1 MRGCPLPHFFL
12 GYGRGWRRNAP
23 PSGEDPARGE
33 GLVEAV
39 RIGAISGHFWLAHG
53 RTVGGT
59 PPAGLPRGAR
69 GLRGLSRGH
78 SRLQTTPFVN
88 SQQKLDFSSF
98 FLREKKKKISDF
110 SLQRAK
116 IFALAPQ
123 HACESRSPRA
133 LRCSWSPPTAPAPRW
148 EASLWFL
155 SPWKAP
161 NAQFGE
167 ESARNGAELL
177 VTESPPRWW
186 DLMRFGCVFFFII
199 SFPWLNGT
207 RGGRGAKT
215 FPAHGGERL
224 GRALLAAKFWCFGCR
239 RVSIMGFGG
248 FPAQTQRSA
257 TFAGTHGENRSCG
270 GPQRGQILGW
280 GLAPEGAAF
289 SSAHIHGEKKV
300 PRRWPP
306 CSCPHQSHLGSGG
319 ERARPC

>member
-1 MRGCPLPHFFL
+1 MLSSPSSLVGRRRTTRQRVCCDKKGQKSVFWHGKGRPGPPQDPFGHGERFPSLFSARLEVGEWERGAQRSGDGGWLVRGCPLPHFFL

-39 RIGAISGHFWLAHG
+39 RIGAVSGHFWLAHR

-59 PPAGLPRGAR
+59 PLAGLPRGAR

-133 LRCSWSPPTAPAPRW
+133 LRCSWSPPTAPAPWW

-155 SPWKAP
+155 SP
-161 NAQFGE
+161 
-167 ESARNGAELL
+167 
-177 VTESPPRWW
+177 
-186 DLMRFGCVFFFII
+186 
-199 SFPWLNGT
+199 
-207 RGGRGAKT
+207 
-215 FPAHGGERL
+215 
-224 GRALLAAKFWCFGCR
+224 
-239 RVSIMGFGG
+239 
-248 FPAQTQRSA
+248 
-257 TFAGTHGENRSCG
+257 
-270 GPQRGQILGW
+270 
-280 GLAPEGAAF
+280 
-289 SSAHIHGEKKV
+289 
-300 PRRWPP
+300 
-306 CSCPHQSHLGSGG
+306 
-319 ERARPC
+319 